1 MPYER
6 DADPDDL
13 PLPSVCFSVAAWQSC
28 PHYLRLIQ
36 RKEIAQKLGLLPP
49 DAPAESAAADEYG
62 ADAFEF
68 REGDAGPGPAG
79 RSGAGAAPC
88 AACRPSCP
96 ISAALCPRSNS
107 SWRARALTSW
117 PSGSA

>member
-1 MPYER
+1 MSCPFAGLATRYTEHNERVSVRVCGAVPYER

-49 DAPAESAAADEYG
+49 DAPAEAAAADEYG

-68 REGDAGPGPAG
+68 REGDAGPGPGPERRG
-79 RSGAGAAPC
+79 RGPLRGV
-88 AACRPSCP
+88 
-96 ISAALCPRSNS
+96 
-107 SWRARALTSW
+107 
-117 PSGSA
+117 

>member
-1 MPYER
+1 MSCPFAGLATRYTEHNERVSVRVCGAVPYER

-49 DAPAESAAADEYG
+49 DASAESAADDEYG

-68 REGDAGPGPAG
+68 REGDAGSGPGGQERRG
-79 RSGAGAAPC
+79 RGPLRGV
-88 AACRPSCP
+88 
-96 ISAALCPRSNS
+96 
-107 SWRARALTSW
+107 
-117 PSGSA
+117 